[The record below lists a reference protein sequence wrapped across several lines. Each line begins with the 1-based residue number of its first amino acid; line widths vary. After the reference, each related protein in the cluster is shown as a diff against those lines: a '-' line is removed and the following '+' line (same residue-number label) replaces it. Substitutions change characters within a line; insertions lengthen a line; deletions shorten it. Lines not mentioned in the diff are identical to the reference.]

1 MPQRTDSIYGQHR
14 RPEATPSLCPRA
26 FALLLLLFVGAC
38 SDSFEPVATTGDE
51 FYALYGVL
59 DTAADTQF
67 VRVSPVRNSAMP
79 TMPPLDGTVGSVAER
94 AQKQMAWQDSLV
106 QLDDGTT
113 GFLFF
118 TTDGV
123 ERGET
128 YTLTVRRSDGAE
140 TRARLRL
147 PSPRQ
152 LDPRGVDETFSGQL
166 RQYVVW
172 QGLDAAPHRATMQ
185 YLVQEPG
192 TADPQWVALPVEDRG
207 RRVSDGWEIEVELS
221 VDRAILL
228 QQILGRS
235 SEDSTVTLR
244 GLRMSIEERTE
255 EWRLDDPSSRIE
267 NGFGFFGGIAHHEDG
282 WTLPPDVIEDLGF
295 TAPGEG
301 ISAAPLLP

>member
-1 MPQRTDSIYGQHR
+1 MPERTDSMDGRHR
-14 RPEATPSLCPRA
+14 EPRA
-26 FALLLLLFVGAC
+26 TAAPCRHVLILILLLFVSAC
-38 SDSFEPVATTGDE
+38 SDSFDPVATTGDE

-67 VRVSPVRNSAMP
+67 VRVSPVRATARPP
-79 TMPPLDGTVGSVAER
+79 TPPLDGMVSSVAER
-94 AQKQMAWQDSLV
+94 AQKQTTWQDSLV

-118 TTDGV
+118 TTDEV

-128 YTLTVRRSDGAE
+128 YALTVRRSDGAE

-147 PSPRQ
+147 PSPRH
-152 LDPRGVDETFSGQL
+152 LEPRDVDETFSGQL

-192 TADPQWVALPVEDRG
+192 AAAPQWVALPVEDRG
-207 RRVSDGWEIEVELS
+207 RRVPDGWEVEVELS
-221 VDRAILL
+221 VDRALLL
-228 QQILGRS
+228 QQALGRS
-235 SEDSTVTLR
+235 SEDTTVVLR
-244 GLRMSIEERTE
+244 GLGMALAERTE

-267 NGFGFFGGIAHHEDG
+267 NGFGFFGGIVHHEDA

-295 TAPGEG
+295 AVPEDGDG
-301 ISAAPLLP
+301 AMPPSF